1 MKGVQ
6 LGRENSSRCTTELDY
21 TDQSSWLLLLKYL
34 DDLEQDKSA
43 PALRLRIGEE
53 Q

>member
-1 MKGVQ
+1 MKGVR
-6 LGRENSSRCTTELDY
+6 LGRESSSRCTTELDY
-21 TDQSSWLLLLKYL
+21 EQSSWLLLLKYL